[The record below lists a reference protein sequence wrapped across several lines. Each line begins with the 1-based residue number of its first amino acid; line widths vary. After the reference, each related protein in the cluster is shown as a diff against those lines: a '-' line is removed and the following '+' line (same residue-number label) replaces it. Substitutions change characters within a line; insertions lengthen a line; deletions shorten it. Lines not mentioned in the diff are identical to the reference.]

1 MPNEAA
7 ITQKIKELAD
17 ALKERGLWQDDEPEW
32 VNVYEKNL
40 PAGEKDF
47 FSWLQ
52 FIYLPNLLLD
62 ENNKQFIG
70 KKNYVAPQAVHFF
83 RNKFTEEKLLRL
95 LVELDSLTN

>member
-47 FSWLQ
+47 FS
-52 FIYLPNLLLD
+52 
-62 ENNKQFIG
+62 
-70 KKNYVAPQAVHFF
+70 
-83 RNKFTEEKLLRL
+83 
-95 LVELDSLTN
+95 